1 MEFSEKEI
9 FNLGKKLS
17 PVEKKEQAPAQQ
29 SSFELKTTHTQEAL
43 VEEFSKIKR
52 KLNLR
57 QIPHSPGVII
67 FSFPNGKFYVASSID
82 INNYVWQTTLCF
94 FPWKET
100 LIDRK
105 FNNLPLS
112 GGWSWID
119 RALSENNLHS
129 YYDFHYK
136 AYPTLHQNRKRD
148 SIIVELIETDSNCLY
163 NSPAQIERAK
173 KRFS

>member
-17 PVEKKEQAPAQQ
+17 PVEKKEQVPAQQ
-29 SSFELKTTHTQEAL
+29 STFELKTTHTQEAL

-67 FSFPNGKFYVASSID
+67 FSFPNGKFYVASSI
-82 INNYVWQTTLCF
+82 NVHHYLWQVTLGF
-94 FPWKET
+94 FPKQET
-100 LIDRK
+100 LVDRK
-105 FNNLPLS
+105 FNNCSLS
-112 GGWSWID
+112 GGWNWID
-119 RALSENNLHS
+119 RVLSELNLHS

-136 AYPTLHQNRKRD
+136 VYPTLRQDRKRD
-148 SIIVELIETDSNCLY
+148 SIIVELIETDPNCLY

-173 KRFS
+173 KRFN